1 MLTIE
6 ASYTI
11 ILLQNSEQS
20 DRVQGRTNFLRK
32 DNVITHNTRLA
43 DLLTVAQVAEIR
55 GVSTDAVYLW
65 ISKGQLPSVTVSRV
79 HLIAARDLKKFEP
92 PPRGNPN
99 FGAKKKRTSAT

>member
-1 MLTIE
+1 M
-6 ASYTI
+6 
-11 ILLQNSEQS
+11 
-20 DRVQGRTNFLRK
+20 
-32 DNVITHNTRLA
+32 ITHNTRLA

-65 ISKGQLPSVTVSRV
+65 IAKGQLPSVTVSRV

-99 FGAKKKRTSAT
+99 FLPRKQRTSANRKLS